1 MGFPLGKTAPHLSVI
16 IQRNEWAFVS
26 GKFLVII
33 RMEKK
38 EMRVEEARVLTGGR
52 HPLVL
57 ILTKATTVLLKL
69 G

>member
-1 MGFPLGKTAPHLSVI
+1 MI

-33 RMEKK
+33 RMERK
-38 EMRVEEARVLTGGR
+38 ERREEEARVLTTGG
-52 HPLVL
+52 HPLVAVL
-57 ILTKATTVLLKL
+57 AEATTVLFKL